1 MCFQI
6 ARLESEC
13 YKSRLGVS
21 LKHFSIYI
29 KARLQIHF
37 FQMCEKNNIAVTH
50 TTSRTDSWKSEWVNK
65 TDLWLLPNF
74 FLRFMTDMDGAC
86 VAQIRIISQ
95 SRLHPRE
102 SPGMPVIIFLSGSAS
117 SLFTGPWNALTL
129 LHMQPI
135 ADTDKDGLPSQ
146 TGLKNG
152 KKSKEKNQ
160 QPPQLSLSVS
170 LSLSPPPSLSLS
182 LSLHLSLPPSL

>member
-1 MCFQI
+1 
-6 ARLESEC
+6 
-13 YKSRLGVS
+13 
-21 LKHFSIYI
+21 
-29 KARLQIHF
+29 
-37 FQMCEKNNIAVTH
+37 
-50 TTSRTDSWKSEWVNK
+50 
-65 TDLWLLPNF
+65 
-74 FLRFMTDMDGAC
+74 MTDMDGAC

-170 LSLSPPPSLSLS
+170 LSLSPPLSLS
-182 LSLHLSLPPSL
+182 LSISLSLSPPLSLSLYISLSLPPISLSLCVSLSLSPPLSLSLSISLSLPPISSVHE